1 MKDRILEFYN
11 ADFEGTLF
19 PMETCRVVIE
29 NAFDEL
35 VAYIEK
41 VATKSEPNFSFL
53 AQQDV
58 YASKAKQHLRR
69 TKKLDP
75 VAEFYLYY
83 LCYKNRS
90 IFNRYQH
97 SNRQSYGYKFSE
109 G

>member
-69 TKKLDP
+69 
-75 VAEFYLYY
+75 
-83 LCYKNRS
+83 
-90 IFNRYQH
+90 
-97 SNRQSYGYKFSE
+97 
-109 G
+109 